1 MVTHDRNMVR
11 VTMTLDPIDVDLLD
25 RLAVIEGSNRSAEL
39 RSILVHLRPV
49 VQATV
54 AAFEAALRTRTEL
67 GVAAAQASVLELQEL
82 VPEVERLQAFMV
94 GSMARLEG
102 AAAAQG
108 PRSSNHG
115 GHTPLTRG
123 NENEPEPEIDDPRGL

>member
-1 MVTHDRNMVR
+1 MITPDRNMAR

-25 RLAVIEGSNRSAEL
+25 RLAALEESNRSAEL

-49 VQATV
+49 LEATV
-54 AAFEAALRTRTEL
+54 DAFEAAMRTRDQL
-67 GVAAAQASVLELQEL
+67 SLAAAEASVLELQEL
-82 VPEVERLQAFMV
+82 LPEVQRIQAVMV

-102 AAAAQG
+102 AAAARD
-108 PRSSNHG
+108 PLPSNHG

-123 NENEPEPEIDDPRGL
+123 NENDPELETDDPRGL

>member
-1 MVTHDRNMVR
+1 MLR

-67 GVAAAQASVLELQEL
+67 GLAAAQASVLELQEL

-102 AAAAQG
+102 AAVARATESDEQD
-108 PRSSNHG
+108 PRPSNHG
-115 GHTPLTRG
+115 GHTP
-123 NENEPEPEIDDPRGL
+123 PKDQS